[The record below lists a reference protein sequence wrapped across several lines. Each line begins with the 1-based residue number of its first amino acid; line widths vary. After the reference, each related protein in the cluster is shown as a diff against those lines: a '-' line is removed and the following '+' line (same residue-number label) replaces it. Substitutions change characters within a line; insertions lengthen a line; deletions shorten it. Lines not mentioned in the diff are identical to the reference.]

1 MPDEANGQSEALFT
15 RLRDDMVDQQI
26 VRRGVRDQAVLT
38 AMRTVPRHNFV
49 DRKYRQESYS
59 DGPLPI
65 GRDQT
70 ISQPYIVASMTEE
83 LELKPTD
90 RVLEIG
96 TGCGYQTAV
105 LAEIAAEVYSIER
118 IAELLDYARSRLDRL
133 GYSNIHLKIGDG
145 LTGWEDAAPF
155 DAIILTAAAASLPE
169 RLMSQLK
176 NGGRMV
182 LPVATGRGQEL
193 MKLVREDDGFREHYL
208 YPVRFVPMLSD
219 TE

>member
-1 MPDEANGQSEALFT
+1 
-15 RLRDDMVDQQI
+15 MVEQQI
-26 VRRGVRDQAVLT
+26 VRRGVRDEGVLR
-38 AMRTVPRHNFV
+38 AMRAVPRHHFV
-49 DRKYRQESYS
+49 DKKYRRESYS

-105 LAEIAAEVYSIER
+105 LAEMAAEVYSIER
-118 IAELLDYARSRLDRL
+118 IAELLEYARGRLDRL
-133 GYSNIHLKIGDG
+133 GYSNIHIKVGDG
-145 LTGWEDAAPF
+145 FAGWEDAAPF

-169 RLMSQLK
+169 RLMSQLRV
-176 NGGRMV
+176 GGRMV

-193 MKLVREDDGFREHYL
+193 VKLVREDGGFREQYL
-208 YPVRFVPMLSD
+208 YPVRFVPMLGD